1 MFRIRM
7 FFVFHFVLLY
17 FYLVDI
23 RGKIKQHE
31 NTLEKSAQLVKSLGF
46 SQFTLKQFHGT
57 FSYFLF
63 LKSDIFFFSPANCP
77 NFGIFSHCI
86 WVLKRSSSPLSVCQ
100 SLASQSQQQYIL
112 YSALLSINIGLQRLR
127 TQNCLNGHFGTLLT
141 SVESR
146 KRSRKYLAE
155 MVITISM
162 TAQRGSKSSF
172 YKLIGK

>member
-1 MFRIRM
+1 M
-7 FFVFHFVLLY
+7 
-17 FYLVDI
+17 
-23 RGKIKQHE
+23 KIQI
-31 NTLEKSAQLVKSLGF
+31 EKSAQLVKSLGF

-86 WVLKRSSSPLSVCQ
+86 WVLKRSSSPPVC
-100 SLASQSQQQYIL
+100 LPKPSQLVIVVVHST
-112 YSALLSINIGLQRLR
+112 YSTLLSINIGLQRLR

-155 MVITISM
+155 MAITISM